1 MSHTTALKAVEMR
14 DESIL
19 LQVAEQLKLK
29 HLGMK
34 EFTMYD
40 STKHTGHGFSL
51 PGWREPVVINTTTG
65 QAAYDNYGGHWGAQV
80 ELDKFCQAYA
90 AESNRRQAAAQGYV
104 MQEEYL
110 SNGDLV
116 QTFESLHM
124 G

>member
-19 LQVAEQLKLK
+19 LHVAEQMKLK
-29 HLGMK
+29 HLGK
-34 EFTMYD
+34 QEFTMFD
-40 STKHTGHGFSL
+40 QTKAVGHGFNL
-51 PGWREPVVINTTTG
+51 PNWSQPIVINTTTG
-65 QAAYDNYGGHWGAQV
+65 QAAYDNYNGRWGAQV
-80 ELDKFCQAYA
+80 ELDKLCQAYA
-90 AESNRRQAAAQGYV
+90 AESNKRQAAAQGYV

-110 SNGDLV
+110 ANGDLV